1 GGVARAIGGLA
12 GWRADGRGARL
23 AIQLISKTMGHSMVT
38 THETI
43 ESLTQVE
50 DLLETGDLLGAQR
63 ALNHYRPRN
72 DDAQAYTLM
81 SQLL

>member
-1 GGVARAIGGLA
+1 
-12 GWRADGRGARL
+12 
-23 AIQLISKTMGHSMVT
+23 
-38 THETI
+38 
-43 ESLTQVE
+43 SLTQVE

-81 SQLL
+81 SQLLRLRGRADQARALLDVYCVHYPSTRAMEIERARVALSLGTR